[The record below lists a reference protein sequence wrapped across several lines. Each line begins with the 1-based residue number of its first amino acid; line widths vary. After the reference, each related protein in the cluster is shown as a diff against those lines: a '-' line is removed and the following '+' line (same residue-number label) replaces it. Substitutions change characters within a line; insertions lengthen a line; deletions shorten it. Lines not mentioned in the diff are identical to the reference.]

1 MMMTL
6 RGSAGSGVP
15 PRRALE
21 WARAPSPYPAR
32 PVGGRT
38 ASPEKLFEKKRK
50 DAEEGIFCGAVSRQ
64 ARASIPADRT
74 ALRPHRH
81 GGGTPARFFCAENP
95 NRLTCFS
102 QRPARGAVVR
112 RSPAF
117 MTLERE
123 ATPTAY
129 FLWRSRPGVTKKP
142 PYAVVAIRRV
152 CSPPFFMK

>member
-1 MMMTL
+1 MMMMTL

-32 PVGGRT
+32 PAGGRT
-38 ASPEKLFEKKRK
+38 ASPEKLFEKKERMQK
-50 DAEEGIFCGAVSRQ
+50 KVSSAALYRDRPVPPFLPIVQRSAPTDTGA
-64 ARASIPADRT
+64 ARP
-74 ALRPHRH
+74 P
-81 GGGTPARFFCAENP
+81 GFFCAENP

-152 CSPPFFMK
+152 CSPPFL

>member
-1 MMMTL
+1 MTL
-6 RGSAGSGVP
+6 REGQQARGVF
-15 PRRALE
+15 RRA
-21 WARAPSPYPAR
+21 ARKDGARRHHIAPDQREGALRLP
-32 PVGGRT
+32 
-38 ASPEKLFEKKRK
+38 KNFLKKRK
-50 DAEEGIFCGAVSRQ
+50 DAEERIFCGAVSQQ

-81 GGGTPARFFCAENP
+81 GGGTPTRFFCAENP

-129 FLWRSRPGVTKKP
+129 FFRRSRLGVTKKP
-142 PYAVVAIRRV
+142 PYAVAAIRRV
-152 CSPPFFMK
+152 CSPSFFME

>member
-32 PVGGRT
+32 PAGGRT
-38 ASPEKLFEKKRK
+38 ASPEKLFEKKKGCRRRYLLRRCI
-50 DAEEGIFCGAVSRQ
+50 ATGPCLHSCRSYSAPPPQTRGRHARPVFLCGK
-64 ARASIPADRT
+64 
-74 ALRPHRH
+74 
-81 GGGTPARFFCAENP
+81 P